1 MVLLDIVRSAYSVVR
16 IPYLQTSRLGNVT
29 IRNTNYAIL
38 SRNLPRRF
46 APHSAFT
53 IPNSAFME
61 TATSTAERLAERLS
75 ERIRSVPPSGIRRFF
90 EIAATMEDVISL
102 GIGEPDFVSPRPIID
117 AAVASLEAGKTGY
130 TANLGLIELREAVAG
145 EMQRLYGV
153 GYNPANEIIVTVG
166 ASEAMMIAMLALV
179 DPGDEVLI
187 PEPCF
192 VSYGPLAQ
200 FAGGK
205 VVWVPTRAENDF
217 QVTAEDIEARITDK
231 TKLLFLGYPNNPT
244 GAVLRRETLEE
255 IAEVVLRH
263 DLFILSD
270 EIYDRLVY
278 GEAYNEGH
286 TCIPSIDG
294 LWDRTIMLNGF
305 SKGYAMTG
313 WRIGFACAPKPIM
326 DQMYKA
332 HQYVVMSAPT
342 VGQWGALAGIREAQ
356 ADVEQM
362 RQAYDARRRVI
373 VDGLNAAGLPT
384 FEPEG
389 AFYAFPDIT
398 STGLSSEDFAQ
409 RLLEEEHVACVP
421 GDAFGPSG
429 AGYLRCSYANSL
441 ENVTEAVRRITR
453 FADNVRS

>member
-1 MVLLDIVRSAYSVVR
+1 MDVA
-16 IPYLQTSRLGNVT
+16 
-29 IRNTNYAIL
+29 
-38 SRNLPRRF
+38 
-46 APHSAFT
+46 AP
-53 IPNSAFME
+53 
-61 TATSTAERLAERLS
+61 AERLAGRLS
-75 ERIRSVPPSGIRRFF
+75 HRIRSVPPSGIRRFF
-90 EIAATMEDVISL
+90 EIAATMDDVISL

-117 AAVASLEAGKTGY
+117 AAEAGLEAGRTGY
-130 TANLGLIELREAVAG
+130 TANLGLLDLRRAIAG
-145 EMQRLYGV
+145 EVDRLYGLD
-153 GYNPANEIIVTVG
+153 YNPDNEVIVTVG
-166 ASEAMMIAMLALV
+166 ASEAMTIAMLTLL

-192 VSYGPLAQ
+192 VSYGPLAE

-217 QVTAEDIEARITDK
+217 QVTADDIRERITDK

-244 GAVLRRETLEE
+244 GAVLRRGTMED
-255 IAEVVLRH
+255 IAEVVAEH
-263 DLFILSD
+263 DLFVLSD

-278 GEAYNEGH
+278 GAAYEAGH
-286 TCIPSIDG
+286 VSVPTLPG
-294 LWDRTIMLNGF
+294 LWERTVLIGGF

-313 WRIGFACAPKPIM
+313 WRIGYACAPKPIL

-342 VGQWGALAGIREAQ
+342 LAQIGALAGVREAQ
-356 ADVEQM
+356 PDVEAM
-362 RQAYDARRRVI
+362 RRAYDERRRVI
-373 VDGLNAAGLPT
+373 VDGLRAAGLPT

-429 AGYLRCSYANSL
+429 AGYLRCSYATAL
-441 ENVTEAVRRITR
+441 DEIEEAVRRITA
-453 FADNVRS
+453 FAERVRDES